1 MGMTPFSV
9 LFGDNIEME
18 YKGKKIIKLFRFCEK
33 GRFIL
38 KFDYV
43 KSNAKNDQSLVIF
56 FTDFKGKMMVDG
68 KEIKPHSKSFP
79 QISFWKGK
87 PKPTICLDLIIESG
101 RIAIANRGQSEDSEF
116 YHSLVFGCAMMP
128 EQISENK
135 YRFYCNDHKINDDFD
150 DLIFDL
156 EITKVGNSNE

>member
-1 MGMTPFSV
+1 MGKLPFSV
-9 LFGDNIEME
+9 LFGDDIEME
-18 YKGKKIIKLFRFCEK
+18 YKGKKIIKLFRFGEK

-38 KFDYV
+38 KFDFV
-43 KSNAKNDQSLVIF
+43 KSNAENDQALVVF
-56 FTDFKGKMMVDG
+56 FTDFKGKITVDG
-68 KEIKPHSKSFP
+68 KTIKPRGKAFP
-79 QISFWKGK
+79 QLRFWEGN
-87 PKPTICLDLIIESG
+87 PKKTICFDLIIESG

-156 EITKVGNSNE
+156 EITKVNNPN